1 VSEPVPIAVKAS
13 ALHRRFPD
21 YDALRR
27 RARARMPTFAYD
39 YVDTGVGTEHG
50 VARNAAALDA
60 LDMVPRFGAT
70 PPSPAT
76 TVGLFGRRYVLPVG
90 VAPMGLMSL
99 AWPGAEAHLARAA
112 QEAKIP
118 FVLATG
124 AAMSIEQAAALA
136 PDVFWFQLYHF
147 TGGDIDIDFDL
158 VRRAEAAGAH
168 VLVLT
173 IDGAARP
180 KRHRDLR
187 NGLVPPFR
195 LNPRMALQAACA
207 PAWLAALVRHGVP
220 LFENVCPYL
229 GGKADA
235 WATAAFMVEH
245 ASSVFSWDD
254 VARIR
259 AHWPRALVVKGL
271 LHPADAEKAVALG
284 ADGVWLSNHGGR
296 MFDPA
301 PATIALLPAIAAAV
315 GNRAT
320 VLMDSGVRGGHDVM
334 RARALGAD
342 AVFAGRAFLFATAA
356 LGQAG
361 GRHMIEIFA
370 DEIRNTLS
378 FLGAADIDG
387 VDASVVWRP

>member
-1 VSEPVPIAVKAS
+1 MSEPVPIALKAS

-39 YVDTGVGTEHG
+39 YVDTGVGMEQG
-50 VARNAAALDA
+50 VKRNATALDA

-70 PPSPAT
+70 SRSPAT
-76 TVGLFGRRYVLPVG
+76 AIELFGRRYALPVG
-90 VAPMGLMSL
+90 IAPMGLMSL
-99 AWPGAEAHLARAA
+99 AWPGAETYLARAA
-112 QEAKIP
+112 QDAGIP

-147 TGGDIDIDFDL
+147 TGGDTDIDLDL
-158 VRRAEAAGAH
+158 VRRAEVAGAH

-173 IDGAARP
+173 IDSAARP

-195 LNPRMALQAACA
+195 LTPRMALQAACA
-207 PAWLAALVRHGVP
+207 PVWLAALMRHGAP
-220 LFENVCPYL
+220 RFDNVRSYV
-229 GGKADA
+229 GDKADA

-245 ASSVFSWDD
+245 ASGVFSWDE

-259 AHWPRALVVKGL
+259 ERWPRALVVKGL

-301 PATIALLPAIAAAV
+301 PATIDLLPTVAAAV
-315 GNRAT
+315 GRRAA
-320 VLMDSGVRGGHDVM
+320 VLFDSGVRGGHDVV

-342 AVFAGRAFLFATAA
+342 AVFAGRTFLFATAA

-378 FLGAADIDG
+378 FLGVAHIDG
-387 VDASVVWRP
+387 IDASVIWRQ